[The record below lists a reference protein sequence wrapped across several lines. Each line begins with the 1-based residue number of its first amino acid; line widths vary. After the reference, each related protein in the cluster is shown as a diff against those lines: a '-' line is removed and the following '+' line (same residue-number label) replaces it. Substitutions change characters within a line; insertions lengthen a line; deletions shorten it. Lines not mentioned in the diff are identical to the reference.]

1 MRHVEKRIQRPRHR
15 IYDKRGRNDRR
26 GWFQMVVRIGSS
38 GSEAA
43 TGQSEVRSPL
53 RNVVAWIELLII
65 CVWRGWAVSESGLLS
80 RSSPWARIVIKL
92 TSLNVVNLLLNPVE
106 KTELAKIREEPVRD
120 WSWISQKSPSPFSN
134 PRGTVHRW
142 VNLFRDTSIK
152 VWF

>member
-1 MRHVEKRIQRPRHR
+1 MRHVERRVLRSRHR

-26 GWFQMVVRIGSS
+26 GCFQMAVRIWQQRQRSS
-38 GSEAA
+38 NKPKWSA
-43 TGQSEVRSPL
+43 QSSPECSRVNWAVDYL
-53 RNVVAWIELLII
+53 CLKW
-65 CVWRGWAVSESGLLS
+65 WAVSESGLLG
-80 RSSPWARIVIKL
+80 RSSPWLRIIFKL
-92 TSLNVVNLLLNPVE
+92 TSLNGVNLLLNPVK
-106 KTELAKIREEPVRD
+106 KTELAKRGEEPLRD

>member
-1 MRHVEKRIQRPRHR
+1 MGVFPKGCKNWQQR
-15 IYDKRGRNDRR
+15 
-26 GWFQMVVRIGSS
+26 QQ
-38 GSEAA
+38 A
-43 TGQSEVRSPL
+43 TSHQGLWQVSNKPCEVCSLL

-120 WSWISQKSPSPFSN
+120 WSWISQKSPSPFSKSLQAQFMVGLIYLKI
-134 PRGTVHRW
+134 RVLKFG
-142 VNLFRDTSIK
+142 IK
-152 VWF
+152 EIKGRCL